1 MKAHFTDWLIAI
13 TIAMWSAVNI
23 AAPSPWLNA
32 PVEETLAL
40 WVGGWAIVFVPSM
53 VVAAIT
59 SVGAKARVT
68 PLLSPVIAGSLVA
81 GVIVLLVY
89 LTRTALPA

>member
-13 TIAMWSAVNI
+13 TVAMWSAVNV
-23 AAPSPWLNA
+23 AAPAPWLHA
-32 PVEETLAL
+32 SVEETLAL
-40 WVGGWAIVFVPSM
+40 WIGGWAIVFVPSM

-59 SVGAKARVT
+59 SVGAKTRVT
-68 PLLSPVIAGSLVA
+68 PLLSPVIAGSFVA